1 MDRDN
6 INMDNKI
13 TTANLKHVLES
24 KGVKP
29 SFQRISV
36 LKYIM
41 EQKNHPSVD
50 TIYSNLIEQIPTLSR
65 TTIYNTL
72 NLLTE
77 KEIITALTI
86 SDTELRY
93 DYADVDTQ
101 HAHFQCN
108 NCGDIFDLDIVC
120 ETCKSESIGG
130 HKIIEKQ
137 IHLKGI
143 CAKCLKQ

>member
-1 MDRDN
+1 MEN
-6 INMDNKI
+6 IISTEK
-13 TTANLKHVLES
+13 LKNILQA

-36 LKYIM
+36 LKYIV

-50 TIYSNLIEQIPTLSR
+50 TIYASLIEMIPTLSR

-77 KEIITALTI
+77 KDIITALTI
-86 SDTELRY
+86 SDTEIRY
-93 DYADVDTQ
+93 DYVEFD
-101 HAHFQCN
+101 HAHFQCKA
-108 NCGDIFDLDIVC
+108 CGNIFDLDIVC

-130 HKIIEKQ
+130 HKILEKQ
-137 IHLKGI
+137 VHLKGI
-143 CAKCLKQ
+143 CINCLTNKVTDC

>member
-1 MDRDN
+1 MGTIDKTS
-6 INMDNKI
+6 IEY
-13 TTANLKHVLES
+13 LKDLLIA

-29 SFQRISV
+29 SFQRMSV
-36 LKYIM
+36 LNYIIK
-41 EQKNHPSVD
+41 QKNHPSVD
-50 TIYSNLIEQIPTLSR
+50 IIYTSLIEMIPTLSR

-77 KEIITALTI
+77 KDIITALTI

-93 DYADVDTQ
+93 DYIETD
-101 HAHFQCN
+101 HAHFQCKT
-108 NCGDIFDLDIVC
+108 CGNIFDLDIDC

-130 HKIIEKQ
+130 HKIVEKQ

-143 CAKCLKQ
+143 CANCLKQ